1 MQATRENLKEISIN
15 NLREQKRDLRNENIA
30 KIKSSLGLDDEK
42 LNIIRIRT
50 KRQRNEK
57 TEKKI
62 RSIQVPSSKKEKF
75 QRDKLVGN
83 ILSKK

>member
-15 NLREQKRDLRNENIA
+15 NLRKQKRDLRNKNIA
-30 KIKSSLGLDDEK
+30 KIKISSGLDDEK
-42 LNIIRIRT
+42 LNILRLRT

-62 RSIQVPSSKKEKF
+62 RSIQVPSSKK
-75 QRDKLVGN
+75 
-83 ILSKK
+83 

>member
-15 NLREQKRDLRNENIA
+15 NLGEQTRDLRNENIA

-42 LNIIRIRT
+42 LNILRIRT

-57 TEKKI
+57 TETKI
-62 RSIQVPSSKKEKF
+62 RSIQGPSSKK
-75 QRDKLVGN
+75 
-83 ILSKK
+83 

>member
-15 NLREQKRDLRNENIA
+15 NLRKQKRDLRNENIA
-30 KIKSSLGLDDEK
+30 KIKISSGLDDEK
-42 LNIIRIRT
+42 LNILRLRT

-62 RSIQVPSSKKEKF
+62 RSIQVPSSKK
-75 QRDKLVGN
+75 
-83 ILSKK
+83 